1 MKHLAESVS
10 SDFLP
15 GTCQSIARW
24 IELEISTG
32 KCQRA
37 FSGLSPGVLASV
49 LAPFYLTP
57 P

>member
-1 MKHLAESVS
+1 MKHLAGSVS